1 MARLDALISNLKG
14 PAVDSVSSSASENVQ
29 APSNGAASTATA
41 AAAAAQVPWYWPMK
55 PPPGLREAS
64 QKQAWALK
72 QQEDFVVE
80 LFLHAADIGSPA
92 MPFTQFQKWNRLV
105 TEEFLLQGDLEVVEF
120 GQLISPPAG
129 FGRYH
134 QSDHSRHGFTTFF
147 IQFLSLP
154 LFEKL
159 DELTRIGVT
168 SAKNPSTPPPTPFSS
183 FDNFGK
189 PVEPGSPH
197 LAIDK
202 PRTIAT
208 GILGEG
214 NLVAGVSIGPCLS
227 NLRANLSEWIRL
239 MPPKPEP
246 SSPLLTA
253 ASPPALSASAPSASS
268 TSPASTTV
276 AASGAAVAAR
286 DSGTWRAPPA
296 LPPLVID

>member
-1 MARLDALISNLKG
+1 MARLHALISNLKA
-14 PAVDSVSSSASENVQ
+14 PTDALSSSGSDANQV
-29 APSNGAASTATA
+29 PPNAAAV
-41 AAAAAQVPWYWPMK
+41 AAAAQVPWYWPMK

-105 TEEFLLQGDLEVVEF
+105 TDEFLVQGDLEVVEF

-134 QSDHSRHGFTTFF
+134 QSDHSRHGFTAFF
-147 IQFLSLP
+147 IQFLSMP

-168 SAKNPSTPPPTPFSS
+168 SKNSSAPPPTPFSS

-189 PVEPGSPH
+189 PLEPGSPNPPME
-197 LAIDK
+197 L
-202 PRTIAT
+202 PRTNAA

-227 NLRANLSEWIRL
+227 NLRANLSKWIRL

-246 SSPLLTA
+246 SSPSLTP
-253 ASPPALSASAPSASS
+253 ASPPLSSSPSSSSSSA
-268 TSPASTTV
+268 
-276 AASGAAVAAR
+276 AAAPDAAVAAQDTGAR
-286 DSGTWRAPPA
+286 RTPPA
-296 LPPLVID
+296 LAPLVID